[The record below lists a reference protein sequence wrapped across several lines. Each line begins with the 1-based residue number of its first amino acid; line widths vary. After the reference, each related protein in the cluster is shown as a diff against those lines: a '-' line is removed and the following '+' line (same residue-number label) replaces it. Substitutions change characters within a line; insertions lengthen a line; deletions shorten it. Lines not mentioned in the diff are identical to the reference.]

1 MPDLLPWSKLSLFLC
16 AKWSGFYEQLNAI
29 ESKSTW
35 LTKMHTSLPCSQK
48 RLKFLPNATFQII
61 FLNLVLNHYLLEW
74 DWRVIFRSFQVTFVH
89 DEIWGTLYYILV
101 ALSAM
106 YQCGTWGSLREASVN
121 IVPIPFSFTTLCKK
135 KKRKSHHW
143 SPTLCSSWRM

>member
-1 MPDLLPWSKLSLFLC
+1 M
-16 AKWSGFYEQLNAI
+16 
-29 ESKSTW
+29 
-35 LTKMHTSLPCSQK
+35 
-48 RLKFLPNATFQII
+48 
-61 FLNLVLNHYLLEW
+61 
-74 DWRVIFRSFQVTFVH
+74 H

-135 KKRKSHHW
+135 KKENHIIDLQHCVHHEECRPRF
-143 SPTLCSSWRM
+143 SPLLCISSFVKTKLFLSMEASMYAICFPSDIKVLYYFSFSNKYLFLPSICCLFNPLSSPHHIATL